1 MERVQI
7 YFKIL
12 VKLQFLPISLQFSV
26 VYDSHDKLVQGVQVG
41 HDLGPGHGQHQL
53 RVQQHYNISPPPLVK
68 ILLYTSMRKKKNYG
82 ENRFFATSKDRRND
96 GLF

>member
-41 HDLGPGHGQHQL
+41 HDLGPGHRQHQL

-68 ILLYTSMRKKKNYG
+68 ILLY
-82 ENRFFATSKDRRND
+82 ND
-96 GLF
+96 YDNFLSNAKEIEFVNKLNI